1 LGYEKI
7 IIKIMSCSLNEEK
20 SNRKANVGKYNSDM
34 ELDQELVQN
43 SELSYLPIIGLELQ
57 NPKPIY
63 NNIEIKK
70 LDYVELKKFDEE
82 IHISFFEKAV
92 YYTAIVWKM
101 LKIILPILPYLIT
114 IWNWYNKTKNK
125 LKEQNMFKDPKTTWI
140 GIIGAIAMLL
150 KVIFKI
156 DIPAEIQEAFVAII
170 IFLLGLFSSDSQP
183 KQE

>member
-1 LGYEKI
+1 MKENEKPKQTASNFQSDDNI
-7 IIKIMSCSLNEEK
+7 PNDLELAEK
-20 SNRKANVGKYNSDM
+20 A
-34 ELDQELVQN
+34 
-43 SELSYLPIIGLELQ
+43 ELSYIHIPFTISSEI
-57 NPKPIY
+57 PKPL
-63 NNIEIKK
+63 NFPLPEIKK
-70 LDYVELKKFDEE
+70 LDNIELKKFDEE

-170 IFLLGLFSSDSQP
+170 IFLLGLFSSDSRP